1 MLVLTIILLVE
12 TWFWVW
18 AAGAIKNAEVVEVEI
33 TAKKIDAILS
43 GDNNMLVNFRFVSQ
57 VSDQC
62 EVWGK

>member
-43 GDNNMLVNFRFVSQ
+43 GDNMLVIFRFVSQ
-57 VSDQC
+57 LSDQF